1 MSQEQGSEG
10 TSKRSAHKPGS
21 LVPPWPADAIEVIEA
36 ALERIES
43 LELELAAVKGW
54 RIMGALERGL
64 GLEYRVPRNE
74 WAVLDGTDDPM
85 TRRSLPEA
93 IALALQLRDHR
104 VALAAQLALQKPEA
118 AETPYAA
125 RSPAP
130 ALHPVPTREK
140 PLRG

>member
-1 MSQEQGSEG
+1 MSQAEG

-74 WAVLDGTDDPM
+74 WAVLDGSSDPM
-85 TRRSLPEA
+85 TRRTLPEA
-93 IALALQLRDHR
+93 IALALQMRDHR
-104 VALAAQLALQKPEA
+104 TALAAQLALQKPVA
-118 AETPYAA
+118 TETPYTA
-125 RSPAP
+125 SSSAP
-130 ALHPVPTREK
+130 ALHPIPTRK
-140 PLRG
+140 TPLRG